1 MHDEKGRSLERR
13 LLATL
18 QSLLELPALD
28 LDEAL
33 TAASQ
38 RVAEALSCDKVD
50 AFLLDEPRHTLVAR
64 GTSDTEMGRMQKAL
78 GLDVLPIANGGR
90 VVEAFQSGTPF
101 VSGRVDLDSGEI
113 RGMHELAVKS
123 AVHVPLEVAGVRRG
137 VLSACSAQP
146 EFFQQHDI
154 GFLQSVAHWVG
165 ALAQRAELAAQMRT
179 ANANQVRRAAADEIV
194 TVLAHD
200 IRNHLNP
207 LLGRLH
213 LLRSKATQGQLV
225 QVAEL
230 DRAIGSVQRL
240 SRLTSDLLDLGRLDQ
255 GLFTLRLGRLDL
267 AALVTAT
274 ASALSSTKNS
284 IEVEAPA
291 ELVILA
297 DADRLSQ
304 ALENVVSNAIKY
316 SPPGKPVRVVVGLT
330 SRGDVPFCRIEVIDQ
345 GPGIPAEIRPRLFER
360 FIAGSESHGLG
371 LGLHLAYE
379 IARAHGGTLV
389 AESKPGSGA
398 RFRFELPIDAAAASG
413 APPI

>member
-1 MHDEKGRSLERR
+1 MRDEKVPSLERR
-13 LLATL
+13 LLGTL

-33 TAASQ
+33 TAASEH
-38 RVAEALSCDKVD
+38 VAQALGCDKVD
-50 AFLLDEPRHTLVAR
+50 AFVLDEPRNTLVAR
-64 GTSDTEMGRMQKAL
+64 GTSDTKMGRLQKAL

-90 VVEAFQSGTPF
+90 VVEAFQGGAAF
-101 VSGRVDLDSGEI
+101 IDGRVDLDAGEI
-113 RGMHELAVKS
+113 RGMHELGVKS

-146 EFFQQHDI
+146 EFFQQHDV
-154 GFLQSVAHWVG
+154 GFLQSVAHWIG

-179 ANANQVRRAAADEIV
+179 ANLNQARRAAAEEIV

-213 LLRSKATQGQLV
+213 LLRSKAAQGQLV
-225 QVAEL
+225 QVAEV

-255 GLFTLRLGRLDL
+255 GLFSLRLGRLDVG
-267 AALVTAT
+267 ALVTAT

-304 ALENVVSNAIKY
+304 ALENVISNAVKH
-316 SPPGKPVRVVVGLT
+316 SPPGKPVRVVLGLA
-330 SRGDVPFCRIEVIDQ
+330 SRGDVPHCQIEVIDQ
-345 GPGIPAEIRPRLFER
+345 GPGIPPEIKAHLFER
-360 FIAGSESHGLG
+360 FIAGSDSHGLG
-371 LGLHLAYE
+371 LGLHLACQ

-398 RFRFELPIDAAAASG
+398 RFRFELPIDAAAASER
-413 APPI
+413 PPT